1 MAKRG
6 RGSRR
11 STLDTT
17 RILPSVCLFFF
28 FFFLFFS
35 FFLFDFDSFIS
46 LFSSF
51 LSLSFF
57 SFFPSLFLLRRLYYL
72 VEPIFSHDST
82 RFLTG
87 FLTKISNYSR
97 RFVLGRAWF
106 QFSPLSRQNFYTR
119 GTCRNVQLSE
129 SSRNVRGTISK
140 IVGNEA
146 RSSPASKLST
156 SKPGI
161 KYFSLRFGKSWR
173 VSRMDIFLL

>member
-1 MAKRG
+1 M
-6 RGSRR
+6 SF
-11 STLDTT
+11 LF
-17 RILPSVCLFFF
+17 LFFC
-28 FFFLFFS
+28 FFS

-51 LSLSFF
+51 FSLSFF